1 MSGEFKAMTMPHD
14 KTADDIRRAI
24 KSHNAHA
31 LTLVEL
37 RLFDKGWALEYAF
50 ARTDELTWRRGQR
63 SIARRVVWE
72 TLVVECGFST
82 PEAGDMT
89 DTNHST
95 IVTSLGRAGYRCD
108 PKTKRWTKQEALKPA
123 TQSEAA

>member
-1 MSGEFKAMTMPHD
+1 MSREFQAMTMPHD
-14 KTADDIRRAI
+14 LTANDIRRAI
-24 KSHNAHA
+24 TSHNAHA
-31 LTLVEL
+31 LALVEL
-37 RLFDKGWALEYAF
+37 RLFDKGWTLDYAF
-50 ARTDELTWRRGQR
+50 ARTEELTWRRGQR

-89 DTNHST
+89 DTAHST
-95 IVTSLGRAGYRCD
+95 IVTSLGKVGYKCD
-108 PKTKRWTKQEALKPA
+108 PKTKRWIRQEASKPA